1 MKETLTVTAGGQG
14 KGSVHGL
21 MEASTKETGRKITD
35 MELENSKGLM
45 GIFIVESGK
54 MISNRVKEKS
64 KMSMGI
70 LLELIG

>member
-1 MKETLTVTAGGQG
+1 
-14 KGSVHGL
+14 
-21 MEASTKETGRKITD
+21 